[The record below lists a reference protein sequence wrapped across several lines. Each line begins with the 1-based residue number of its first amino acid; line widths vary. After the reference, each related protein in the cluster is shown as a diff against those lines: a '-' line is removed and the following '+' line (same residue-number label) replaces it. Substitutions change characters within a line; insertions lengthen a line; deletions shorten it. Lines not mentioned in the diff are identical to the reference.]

1 VKLAAIDIGSNSIKL
16 AVVDA
21 AGSDSFAVLCREKEA
36 VRLAHNTLS
45 KGHLSQSALER
56 AKACLKT
63 YKNIAEARGA
73 ETIVAVATASVRE
86 ATNSARFVREIE
98 QQIGI
103 RVEVLS
109 GIEEARL
116 IGLAAAW
123 GCGANGATSINIDIG
138 GGSTEVSVFRG
149 ESPVSLFS
157 VKLGAIELTERY
169 LASNPPKPKELEK
182 LRDEVRAAFNRPAR
196 ELRNTRWQKAT
207 GTSGTILALGRV
219 LRSRKLRD
227 VEKDELEAQPA
238 EADIPLSQLSALN
251 GKIAKMT
258 LAERRSV
265 SGFSSPRAEI
275 IVAGGLILEGAMQAL
290 GINVLRTCDWSLR
303 EGVIID
309 HLREWEDES
318 KSPQTGFADQ
328 KMRAVNAVGLRFGFE
343 VAHAHQVAGL
353 ADNMFDALAE
363 TEKLTRHHRTLMTA
377 AALLHDVG
385 YHIASDSH
393 HKHSLYLIKNS
404 ELTGFSEPERA
415 VIANIAR
422 YHRGPLPKN
431 RHPDFA
437 LLNSADREVVY
448 RLAGIVRLANALDRS
463 HEGRVS
469 DLVCRTD
476 GRTLAL
482 ELRSEFD
489 CENEL
494 LDAERKKELFEQAFN
509 REVSLSVKRVKAKR
523 A

>member
-1 VKLAAIDIGSNSIKL
+1 MKLAAIDIGSNSIKL

-21 AGSDSFAVLCREKEA
+21 AASDSFAVLCREKEV
-36 VRLAHNTLS
+36 VRLAHNTLR
-45 KGHLSQSALER
+45 KGHLSQSTIER

-73 ETIVAVATASVRE
+73 ETIVAVATASIRE
-86 ATNSARFVREIE
+86 ASNAARFVKEVE
-98 QQIGI
+98 QQTGI

-123 GCGANGATSINIDIG
+123 GCGMNGATSLNIDIG
-138 GGSTEVSVFRG
+138 GGSTEISVFRD
-149 ESPVSLFS
+149 ESAVSLFS
-157 VKLGAIELTERY
+157 VKLGAIELTERC
-169 LASNPPKPKELEK
+169 LTSNPPKPKELANLQE
-182 LRDEVRAAFNRPAR
+182 EIRAAFNRPAR
-196 ELRNTRWQKAT
+196 ELRGTHWQKAT

-227 VEKDELEAQPA
+227 VEKDELQVQPA
-238 EADIPLSQLSALN
+238 EAEIPLSQLSALN
-251 GKIAKMT
+251 IKLGKMS
-258 LAERRSV
+258 LAARRDVTGV
-265 SGFSSPRAEI
+265 SSQRAEI
-275 IVAGGLILEGAMQAL
+275 IVAGGHILEGAMQAL

-309 HLREWEDES
+309 QLREWEDES
-318 KSPQTGFADQ
+318 KAPQTNFADQ
-328 KMRAVNAVGLRFGFE
+328 KMRAVNAVGLRFGYE
-343 VAHAHQVAGL
+343 VAHAHQVARL
-353 ADNMFDALAE
+353 AEIIFDALAE
-363 TEKLTRHHRTLMTA
+363 SENLSRHHRTLMTA
-377 AALLHDVG
+377 GALLHDVG

-422 YHRGPLPKN
+422 YHRGPLPKD
-431 RHPDFA
+431 RHQDFGV
-437 LLNSADREVVY
+437 LNTADREVVC
-448 RLAGIVRLANALDRS
+448 RLGGIVRLANALDRS
-463 HEGRVS
+463 HESRVAS
-469 DLVCRTD
+469 LTCHVDD
-476 GRTLAL
+476 RTLHL
-482 ELRSEFD
+482 ELRSPFD

-494 LDAERKKELFEQAFN
+494 LDAERKKDLFEQAFN
-509 REVSLSVKRVKAKR
+509 LQVSLSVKRAKAQR